1 MDMTDCFLRSRTC
14 SRPPLVSAVWCINN
28 AMCMDYGLH
37 DCIIPTTS
45 WQSKQ
50 AMVVKMSFLT
60 TDHQEP
66 DLGGFSLQAWL
77 RTRTRC
83 CCVVLLPMAPAVALR
98 RRKDTTLPRS

>member
-1 MDMTDCFLRSRTC
+1 MPTNSACTSARSRLGMAFKT
-14 SRPPLVSAVWCINN
+14 L
-28 AMCMDYGLH
+28 CMDYGLH